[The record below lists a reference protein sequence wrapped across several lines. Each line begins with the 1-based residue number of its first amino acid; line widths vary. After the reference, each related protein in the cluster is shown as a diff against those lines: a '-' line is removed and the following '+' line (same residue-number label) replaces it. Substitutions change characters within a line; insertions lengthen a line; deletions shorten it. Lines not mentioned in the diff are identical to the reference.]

1 MHGITN
7 DCTVVANNHLSHSI
21 HSIEFKLNCYA
32 WQEEEG
38 MTDELKLNINKM
50 FPLIFALVS
59 VYA

>member
-1 MHGITN
+1 MHGITY
-7 DCTVVANNHLSHSI
+7 DCTVVANINLS
-21 HSIEFKLNCYA
+21 HSIEFKLNCCA

-38 MTDELKLNINKM
+38 RTDELKLNISKM